1 MHRSILRFGAL
12 LGVLGCGEV
21 WEPMAPDQV
30 CKEVGYAISNRTYAC
45 LNDED
50 LARKRYK
57 AFEKQYGCQI
67 DSLDAPIEYLYRCPI
82 SVKATPC
89 SDVRAFGDDLDLW
102 LPTSC
107 ELVLET
113 PDGMPW
119 VAP

>member
-1 MHRSILRFGAL
+1 MHRSLVLLSL
-12 LGVLGCGEV
+12 LGVTLGCGEV

-30 CKEVGYAISNRTYAC
+30 CTEVGYAISNRTYAC

-50 LARKRYK
+50 LARKRFK
-57 AFEKQYGCQI
+57 AFKRQYGCQI

-102 LPTSC
+102 LPESC

-119 VAP
+119 VSP